1 MTSAVPFIPSR
12 VSDPFQRN
20 TRKFRLL
27 SRLFTADDIRPSP
40 EQFAEFVPYLLIGDA
55 PADAVIQYFM
65 SEEGKRTNAR
75 QLFNTLLEQ
84 GRSAVG
90 DRVLPPPLKAFFDQI
105 ERVPLWLDRNR
116 VEQAARTMRRTGGF
130 AELVLRNA
138 ALMGSYM
145 AASATKPLMFTGR
158 LASASTPRRLTETAS
173 YWVHVTRPH
182 GLERFGDGFKTTIRV
197 RIMHAQVRYMLA
209 HSEKWDYQSWGHPIN
224 QADMLATN
232 LLFSQLFLLGL
243 QSLGFKFTLTERE
256 NVMHLWRYAGYLMGV
271 DERILP
277 TGEADAWRLS
287 YMQYATQDRPDD
299 DSRALVQALNN
310 VPMQRAGG
318 NRFWQQ
324 IAKLEIAYRA
334 SFTRLLFGNRLANE
348 LGLKPSP
355 MALAVLATAPVI
367 YSVETARQLI
377 PGATTLMAKLG
388 GWYYERQLE
397 LELKGSGGKADYQ
410 AVKQLAR

>member
-1 MTSAVPFIPSR
+1 MTSAAFTIPSR
-12 VSDPFQRN
+12 VSDPFQRD
-20 TRKFRLL
+20 TRKFRFF

-40 EQFAEFVPYLLIGDA
+40 EQFAEFVPYLLMGD
-55 PADAVIQYFM
+55 PAADELVQYFM
-65 SEEGKRTNAR
+65 SEDGKAGQAR
-75 QLFNTLLEQ
+75 QLFNTVLEQ
-84 GRSAVG
+84 GREVIG
-90 DRVLPPPLKAFFDQI
+90 ERVLPPPMKAFFDQV
-105 ERVPLWLDRNR
+105 ERVPLWLDRHR
-116 VEQAARTMRRTGGF
+116 VELAAKTMRRTGGF

-158 LASASTPRRLTETAS
+158 LASDSTPRRLTETAS
-173 YWVHVTRPH
+173 YWVHLTRSH
-182 GLERFGDGFKTTIRV
+182 GLERFGDGFKTTVRV
-197 RIMHAQVRYMLA
+197 RVMHAQVRYMLA

-232 LLFSQLFLLGL
+232 LLFSQLFVLGL
-243 QSLGFKFTLTERE
+243 QSLGFRFTQAERE
-256 NVMHLWRYAGYLMGV
+256 NVMHFWRYAGYLMGV

-310 VPMQRAGG
+310 VPMQRAGA

-324 IAKLEIAYRA
+324 IARLEIGYRS

-355 MALAVLATAPVI
+355 MVVAVMATTPVV
-367 YSVETARQLI
+367 YAMETVRQLI
-377 PGATTLMAKLG
+377 PGATSLAARLG
-388 GWYYERQLE
+388 GWYYERQLA
-397 LELKGSGGKADYQ
+397 LELKLSGGKADYQ
-410 AVKQLAR
+410 AVKRLAR